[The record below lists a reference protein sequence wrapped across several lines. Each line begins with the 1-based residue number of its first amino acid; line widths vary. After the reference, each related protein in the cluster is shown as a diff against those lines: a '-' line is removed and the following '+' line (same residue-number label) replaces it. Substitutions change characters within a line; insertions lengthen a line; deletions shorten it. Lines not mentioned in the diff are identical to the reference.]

1 MAESERIIS
10 DLKDEIAS
18 KKSQRK
24 SILSQLALVDV
35 RIDNYDTI
43 IGNID
48 KEALTLI
55 SPMNA
60 SISGVANAYD
70 NVISSGC
77 KTDLAW
83 VEVKNWTQTVIEG
96 VNIYPDVQ
104 YRTYKVKR
112 DPNRRQELPLYG
124 IKYYRAPLNRDYG
137 AAVVADFFGQISFGS
152 TVIAVTD
159 EEGIP
164 IEIQIGDT
172 ITDSLDSP
180 QAFDASDLPLV
191 TGFGQTSSV
200 GILTTLIGGIPNG
213 SNIFAHFGAG
223 STDGI
228 TPGMILSLPNIL
240 QEDSTITGFG
250 TTDVDIDFFDSG
262 GTLQTGTLT
271 VTSIILDKPAIDT
284 LDEGE
289 VTVGVVTTSPA
300 IFISTSSLDTVVSNL
315 FTAIR
320 VNNLNDIDK
329 DFDPL
334 KNPNAPWKIGIVD
347 SSTLGIGTL
356 ALYDNSG
363 FPSERQSYNP
373 NKTYVDTRYTSKKEC
388 LFKNDG
394 TPRANTKWDGG
405 SKECIKK
412 PEPDVGAGAAVYY
425 DGSDQ
430 WPILNT
436 PQVDGGGNITGYT
449 ATYASLGD
457 EVTVSD
463 ISTEGPS
470 IGYVSIP
477 PGGVCSSS
485 VLNQLAND
493 ITTATNFSSDLVNQ
507 NSSKASSLVKNT
519 KALRRQRSEIEKFA
533 WSLLQAAASLRN
545 DIELLELELNQLLSI
560 DLKKFE

>member
-172 ITDSLDSP
+172 IADSLDSP

-228 TPGMILSLPNIL
+228 APGMILSLPNIL
-240 QEDSTITGFG
+240 QENSTITGFG

-289 VTVGVVTTSPA
+289 VVVGVVTTSPA
-300 IFISTSSLDTVVSNL
+300 IFISTSSLDTIVSNL

-485 VLNQLAND
+485 VLNQLSND
-493 ITTATNFSSDLVNQ
+493 ITIATNFSSDLVNQ

-519 KALRRQRSEIEKFA
+519 KALRRQRSQIEKFA
-533 WSLLQAAASLRN
+533 WSLLQASASLRN
-545 DIELLELELNQLLSI
+545 DIELLELELNQILSI

>member
-289 VTVGVVTTSPA
+289 VVVGVVTTSPA
-300 IFISTSSLDTVVSNL
+300 IFISTSSLDTIVSNL